1 MVASSPLANVPQ
13 RSNMIIEAFERDSDN
28 QIWAVEGEVKVLLH
42 PEFVALH
49 KPQVGDEID
58 HESIEPPANQ

>member
-1 MVASSPLANVPQ
+1 MAVSSPLANVHQ
-13 RSNMIIEAFERDSDN
+13 RSNMIIEAFERDSEN

-42 PEFVALH
+42 SEFIALH

-58 HESIEPPANQ
+58 HENIDPPVNQ

>member
-1 MVASSPLANVPQ
+1 
-13 RSNMIIEAFERDSDN
+13 MIIEALERDIEN
-28 QIWAVEGEVKVLLH
+28 KIWAVEGEVKVLLH
-42 PEFVALH
+42 EAFIALH

>member
-1 MVASSPLANVPQ
+1 
-13 RSNMIIEAFERDSDN
+13 MIIEAFERDSDN

-58 HESIEPPANQ
+58 HKSIEPPANQ

>member
-13 RSNMIIEAFERDSDN
+13 RSNMIIEAFERDIEN
-28 QIWAVEGEVKVLLH
+28 KIWAIEGEVKVLLH
-42 PEFVALH
+42 EAFIALH

-58 HESIEPPANQ
+58 HENIEPPANQ

>member
-1 MVASSPLANVPQ
+1 
-13 RSNMIIEAFERDSDN
+13 MIIEAFERDSDN

-42 PEFVALH
+42 PEFIALH

-58 HESIEPPANQ
+58 HENIEPSANQ